1 MALTNHP
8 SKFEQKLQEAA
19 VWIRGHQEQ
28 FWSIAGTVVLLSLLI
43 FFIIHHREEQ
53 NEEAWY
59 QLGALQGQLIQ
70 GQQYPTIAKGLD
82 DWQRRYEGTSA
93 RSYAQ
98 FMKGDLLYKTSDYIS
113 ASQVYGALA
122 QTASIKDMRPL
133 ALSAQQ
139 SAEEMAGHLPQARQL
154 AKNFTELYPDHFMAA
169 SAYFAQARLAEAMN
183 DIAAASAAYDRFLV
197 LYPQSPWVAA
207 AKSRQQALAASKL
220 SH

>member
-1 MALTNHP
+1 
-8 SKFEQKLQEAA
+8 
-19 VWIRGHQEQ
+19 V
-28 FWSIAGTVVLLSLLI
+28 
-43 FFIIHHREEQ
+43 IHHREEQ

-82 DWQRRYEGTSA
+82 DWQKRYQGTSA
-93 RSYAQ
+93 SAYAQ
-98 FMKGDLLYKTSDYIS
+98 FMKGDLLYKTSDYVS
-113 ASQVYGALA
+113 ASQVYGTLA

-169 SAYFAQARLAEAMN
+169 GTYFAQARLAEAMN
-183 DIAAASAAYDRFLV
+183 DTAAASAAYDRFLV
-197 LYPQSPWVAA
+197 LFPQSPWAPA
-207 AKSRQQALAASKL
+207 AKSRQQALASSIKT